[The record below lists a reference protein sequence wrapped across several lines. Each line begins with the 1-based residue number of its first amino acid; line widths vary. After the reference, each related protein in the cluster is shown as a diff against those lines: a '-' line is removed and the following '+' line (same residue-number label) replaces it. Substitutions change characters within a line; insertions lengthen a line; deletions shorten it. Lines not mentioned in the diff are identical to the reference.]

1 MLPAGT
7 IIASMQHSPPP
18 PAPTA
23 HIGQLLR
30 EWRGM
35 RRLSQLDLALEAN
48 VSARHL
54 SYVETGKA
62 QPSRDMVT
70 RLADV
75 LDMPLRE
82 RNALLIAA
90 GYAPTYRETS
100 LSTAPMAPVR
110 RALEFILEH
119 QNPFPAFVMN
129 RYWDVQMTNDALLA
143 LFSLLKE
150 GGPKHSNILRQVFDP
165 ADMRPIVANW
175 EEVAGDLIRH
185 LHNEIAA
192 APSDT
197 KLRELL
203 DEVLSYPDVP
213 AQWRTREPS
222 MTALPLLTTIFRAGD
237 LELHFFSTLTTF
249 GTTRDVTLDELRI
262 EAMFP
267 VDEATA
273 SRCREIAAGMRA
285 AKN

>member
-192 APSDT
+192 SPSDT